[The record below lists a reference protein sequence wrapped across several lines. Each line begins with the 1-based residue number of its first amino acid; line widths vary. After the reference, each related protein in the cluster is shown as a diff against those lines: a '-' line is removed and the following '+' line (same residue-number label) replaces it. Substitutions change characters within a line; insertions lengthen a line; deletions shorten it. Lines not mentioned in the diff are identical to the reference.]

1 MILLW
6 TIHKLNHFE
15 LDEIGSLFKSIQK
28 AGIVHSKDADRQ
40 YLICFLG
47 LEEIYFWTELCSTEE
62 NA

>member
-1 MILLW
+1 M
-6 TIHKLNHFE
+6 KLDH
-15 LDEIGSLFKSIQK
+15 FKSIQK

-47 LEEIYFWTELCSTEE
+47 LEEIYSWTELCSTEE